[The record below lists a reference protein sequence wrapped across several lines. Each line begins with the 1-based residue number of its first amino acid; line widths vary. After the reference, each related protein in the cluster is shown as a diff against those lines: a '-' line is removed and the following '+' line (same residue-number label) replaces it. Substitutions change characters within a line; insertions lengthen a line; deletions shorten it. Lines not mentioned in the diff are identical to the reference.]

1 MAGQGRKLRS
11 RMLTGYAIPLA
22 VFLGLGVLVYSS
34 TKKIA
39 EVFSHI
45 EEDRIIQESTE
56 AMVLSFTR
64 MVEAFR
70 GYFLFVNEELIQEY
84 NDSYISFSEEARR
97 IEKLEEY
104 LEEEQKERLLEMVEL
119 QKKFYMWSQEELK
132 LAQRGKVEEAVA
144 IIRAGEGKEYVD
156 RFRTAS
162 IEFEKIQEELL
173 RKETAE
179 ARSAIAFLSLAVAI
193 GIVVCIAA
201 AVTAALAISAGIA
214 QTIEGSVSAIA
225 ASSSQIAATV
235 EEQERIAAQQ
245 AASVNQTTTTMNEL
259 DSSSQ
264 LTASESESSAES
276 ASQLLNLAEAS
287 AQGASRVLKL
297 AEGGNKTVEETLGEI
312 AALQQKVE
320 EISAKIL
327 HLSEQTNQI
336 GNITN
341 IVSNLANQTNMLA
354 LNASVEAARAGENGR
369 GFAVVA
375 SEIRKLADRSK
386 TSAEEINSLVLN
398 IQTAINSTV
407 RVTDEGKKA
416 SDSGIK
422 LSRQTANAFMK
433 VTEAINEIILS
444 NQQSSVR
451 AIDRVVISAQQIS
464 QSANQQ
470 AVAIQQVVEAMN
482 ALNQAAQE
490 SVNGIGQ
497 TKAGI
502 QQLNEAAVK
511 LKAIV

>member
-1 MAGQGRKLRS
+1 MAWEGRKLRS
-11 RMLTGYAIPLA
+11 RMLIGYAIPVA
-22 VFLGLGVLVYSS
+22 VFLGLGLLVYSS
-34 TKKIA
+34 THKIS

-45 EEDRIIQESTE
+45 EKDRVIQESNEKMT
-56 AMVLSFTR
+56 LGFTR

-70 GYFLFVNEELIQEY
+70 GYFVFLNEDLLEEY
-84 NDSYISFSEEARR
+84 NSGVILLSEEAQS
-97 IEKLEEY
+97 IVDFEQFLEEK
-104 LEEEQKERLLEMVEL
+104 QRKRLLEMVDL
-119 QKKFYMWSQEELK
+119 QKKFYQWSQRQLK
-132 LAQRGKVEEAVA
+132 LAQEGKVEEAVA

-156 RFRTAS
+156 RFRTLS
-162 IEFEKIQEELL
+162 IEFEKKQEELL
-173 RKETAE
+173 TEETAE

-193 GIVVCIAA
+193 GIIACIAA
-201 AVTAALAISAGIA
+201 AVTAALTISSGIT

-225 ASSSQIAATV
+225 ASSSEIAATV

-245 AASVNQTTTTMNEL
+245 ATSINQTTTTMNEL

-276 ASQLLNLAEAS
+276 ASQLLTLAEAS
-287 AQGASRVLKL
+287 AQGADRVLKL
-297 AEGGNKTVEETLGEI
+297 AEGGTKTVEETLAEI
-312 AALQQKVE
+312 AALQQKVQ

-327 HLSEQTNQI
+327 RLSDQTNQI

-386 TSAEEINSLVLN
+386 TSAEEINSLVTN
-398 IQTAINSTV
+398 IQAAINSTA
-407 RVTDEGKKA
+407 RVTEEGKKA

-422 LSRQTANAFMK
+422 LSRQTADAFMK
-433 VTEAINEIILS
+433 VTEAINKIILS
-444 NQQSSVR
+444 NQKSSVR
-451 AIDRVVISAQQIS
+451 AIDQVVISAQQIS

-502 QQLNEAAVK
+502 QQLNKAAVN